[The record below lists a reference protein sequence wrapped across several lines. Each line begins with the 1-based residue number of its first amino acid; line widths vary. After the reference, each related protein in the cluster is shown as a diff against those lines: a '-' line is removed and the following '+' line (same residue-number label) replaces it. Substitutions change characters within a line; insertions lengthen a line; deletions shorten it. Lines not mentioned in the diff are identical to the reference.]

1 MRTARARR
9 REGLAFAAAARSYW
23 LEVFPEVRR
32 ERERWRRRAL
42 AIPDPVLRE
51 DALLSIEEKWGH
63 SEGAT
68 AFVVL
73 VPRPHRRAFIRM
85 VVAYQLMIDYL
96 DTISERPVADPWANT
111 LRLHGA
117 AQNAI
122 TSAPSREP
130 DYYMFHPFRGDGD
143 FLSAQILACREVL
156 TALPSFSAVAPRVEH
171 LASLYAESQGHCHA
185 EQAQAGSSAPTRRI
199 DAMAVRHPDLAWGEV
214 LAACNTSVPM
224 FAMMALAAS
233 PGCSEA
239 EVERQYSAY
248 FPWTASLHILLHS
261 MVDEAF
267 DLAAGKFNQLGHYGS
282 KPEAARAV
290 SSIAAQARER
300 LGELPQAETHV
311 ALLAAMAGYYLAAP
325 SAWEAEN
332 RLVAEPVLEALGPST
347 RWSMLA
353 HRLRRGR
360 SGA

>member
-1 MRTARARR
+1 VRIASAR

-51 DALLSIEEKWGH
+51 DALLTIEEKWGH
-63 SEGAT
+63 SEGAA
-68 AFVVL
+68 AFAVL
-73 VPRPHRRAFIRM
+73 VPRATRGAFIRM

-111 LRLHGA
+111 LQLHGA

-122 TSAPSREP
+122 ALAPAREP
-130 DYYMFHPFRGDGD
+130 DYYMFHPYRGDDG
-143 FLSAQILACREVL
+143 FLAAQIQVCREVL
-156 TALPSFSAVAPRVEH
+156 TALPSSAAVGPRAEH

-185 EQAQAGSSAPTRRI
+185 EQAQAGSSAPTKRI
-199 DAMAVRHPDLAWGEV
+199 DAMAARHPELDWGEV

-224 FAMMALAAS
+224 FAMLALAAS
-233 PGCSEA
+233 PGCSEV
-239 EVERQYSAY
+239 EVERHYSAY
-248 FPWTASLHILLHS
+248 LPWTASLHILLHS

-282 KPEAARAV
+282 KPEAAQAV
-290 SSIAAQARER
+290 TAIAVEAREQ
-300 LGELPQAETHV
+300 LGQLPQAETHI
-311 ALLAAMAGYYLAAP
+311 ALLAAMAGYYLSAP
-325 SAWEAEN
+325 SAWEDEN
-332 RLVAEPVLEALGPST
+332 RLIAEPVLEALGPSA

-353 HRLRRGR
+353 HRLRRGL
-360 SGA
+360 GGD